1 MAFVVAHRLTGP
13 KRGRRRSM
21 LRAGRLLANKLHVRV
36 ALTPQERA
44 NLYVSRT
51 PIAVVTASLGGHP
64 SDIAGSHR

>member
-1 MAFVVAHRLTGP
+1 
-13 KRGRRRSM
+13 M